1 MTYKLSFEV
10 KALKAFKK
18 LDAVTREQLKSKLAE
33 RLITPHVESARL
45 RGDLAGC
52 YKIKLKRSGCRLVY
66 IVIDDQFIVRVVGVG
81 KRDKGEAYL
90 KAAKAVL

>member
-18 LDAVTREQLKSKLAE
+18 LDAVIRDQLKAKLSE
-33 RLITPHVESARL
+33 RLVNPHVESARL

-66 IVIDDQFIVRVVGVG
+66 VVIDEQLIVRVVGVG

-90 KAAKAVL
+90 KAKAVL